1 MPDPIDAA
9 TLAECL
15 LRLGECEI
23 SVQVRGGTLRCN
35 SVGVMFVSVW
45 GVGGAIGNPDLT
57 QIPREHAHDAML
69 RTCVEELIRLANE
82 EGATVTQRDTAYQ
95 AWCDL
100 ARNVRTPLLAA
111 VDAVCRL
118 REEARR
124 A

>member
-15 LRLGECEI
+15 RRLNACGVE
-23 SVQVRGGTLRCN
+23 VRSGNHAIAKVVDRFEYRCKTA
-35 SVGVMFVSVW
+35 VHHCTVF
-45 GVGGAIGNPDLT
+45 
-57 QIPREHAHDAML
+57 EAHDAML

-124 A
+124 